1 MTAQR
6 IVRRTPL
13 ALRAT
18 GASSRLETEAESSV
32 VTVPDGTIVVPTEQP
47 LGRLAALLLEPGSL
61 ASVMAT
67 PAFEALAVPGV
78 NKPCCVYRVDNIAS
92 VPYVMKT
99 GNSR

>member
-1 MTAQR
+1 M
-6 IVRRTPL
+6 
-13 ALRAT
+13 
-18 GASSRLETEAESSV
+18 